1 MIIEICANN
10 FESAR
15 AAQDGGADR
24 IELCKELSI
33 GGLTPSNELIK
44 KVMEELDIPTHVLIR
59 PRSGDFVY
67 SNKEVTQ
74 MLDAI
79 AFCKQLGVDGIV
91 CGALTAKNDLDIEI
105 TRQLIVASEGMEFT
119 FHRAFD
125 VCREP
130 FQAFEDLKQ
139 LRVTRLL
146 SSGQQAKAIDGLP
159 LLNELKAISEDQIQ
173 IMPGSGVNREN
184 AQAFKDAKFDAI
196 HFSAI
201 KKPKKPSASSFF
213 DTGVEGT
220 SNLHLIQEMVK
231 LLA

>member
-1 MIIEICANN
+1 MIIEICANS

-15 AAQDGGADR
+15 AAQHGGADR

-33 GGLTPSNELIK
+33 GGLTPSKELIK
-44 KVMEELDIPTHVLIR
+44 KVMEELDIPIHVLIR
-59 PRSGDFVY
+59 PRSGEFVY

-105 TRQLIVASEGMEFT
+105 TKQLIVASEGMEFT

-125 VCREP
+125 LCREP

-184 AQAFKDAKFDAI
+184 ALAFKDAKFDAI

-201 KKPKKPSASSFF
+201 RKTKESSASSFF

-220 SNLHLIQEMVK
+220 SDLYLIQEMVK